1 VEAILR
7 QFSEQGQSIWL
18 DYIRRAYIR
27 EGGLARATNQGVRGV
42 TSNPAIFEKAIA
54 GSDDYDAQLW
64 ETCGLGVSPV
74 EVYEALALEDIRMA
88 ADTLRAIY
96 EATDGAD
103 GFVSLEVSPDLAH
116 DTDGTIAEALRLWTF
131 IDRPNVL
138 IKVPATD
145 AGIPAIEVLTGE
157 GINVNVTLIF
167 SQEQYEAVAEAYISG
182 LERRAAADE
191 ELCRVSSVA
200 SFFVS
205 RVDTNVDG
213 LLDEL
218 DTPAAGSLRGKIG
231 IANAKLAY
239 QRFKELFS
247 GERWERLADRGA
259 RVQRPL
265 WASTSTKDPA
275 YPDTLYAD
283 ALIGPDTVNTLPPET
298 LDAVLDHGRVANT
311 LEADVDQAQAHVEG
325 LEALGIDLHEVTA
338 HLLEEGIA
346 KFASPFG
353 ALLESISDK
362 CRSLGLPR
370 FRADLGDARAAVD
383 EALGALLQDEIV
395 ERIWE
400 LDYHVWRP
408 NPAEISNR
416 LGWLTSPAVMRRHL
430 APIIT
435 FADEVRAAGYTDV
448 LLLGMGGSSLGPDV
462 FSAVFGTTGTSL
474 RVHVLDSTEPGAVVA
489 YATTLEP
496 ETTLY
501 IASSKSGTT
510 AETLSFLTYF
520 YTEVSQ
526 RLGSEHAGAHFA
538 VITDPG
544 TSLAT
549 LARSLG
555 FRAVFE
561 NIPTIGGR
569 YSVLSNFGLVPA
581 ALLGMDVALLLDRAL
596 GVASPADQERSE
608 SQTVDDA
615 VAAELGVIM
624 ATLAQAGRD
633 KLTLVTSPAL
643 ANFGDWVEQ
652 LVAESSGKEGT
663 GILPIVNEVLGPP
676 DVYGDDRLFVH
687 LCLEGDASHGDALA
701 ALAEAG
707 HPVITMQLRDR
718 YDIGEQIFVWEMA
731 TAIASHRL
739 GVQPFDQPNVEAAKV
754 QARKMVAAYRE
765 EGRLPEGQPMVPSGA
780 ALRDFLS
787 QAAAGDYV
795 ALQAYIRPTEA
806 TTEALQALRHWIR
819 DHGGVATTLGYGPR
833 YLHSTGQLHKG
844 DGGHGLFVQF
854 TADAAQDVAIPDGAG
869 SLTSSLTFGVLVRA
883 QALGDYQALIDAGR
897 RVLHIHLGEDVV
909 GELRR
914 LLAEVGA

>member
-1 VEAILR
+1 MEPILR

-27 EGGLARATNQGVRGV
+27 DGGLARAINQGVRGV

-54 GSDDYDAQLW
+54 GSDDYDEQLW
-64 ETCGLGVSPV
+64 ETCGLGVPPI
-74 EVYEALALEDIRMA
+74 EVYEALALQDIKMA
-88 ADTLRAIY
+88 ADTLRAVY
-96 EATDGAD
+96 EATEGAD
-103 GFVSLEVSPDLAH
+103 GFVSLEVSPDLAYN
-116 DTDGTIAEALRLWTF
+116 TEGTIAEALRLWYA

-138 IKVPATD
+138 IKVPATPE
-145 AGIPAIEVLTGE
+145 GIPAIEVLTGE
-157 GINVNVTLIF
+157 GVNVNVTLIF

-191 ELCRVSSVA
+191 DLTRVSSVA

-205 RVDTNVDG
+205 RVDTQVDG
-213 LLDEL
+213 QLDEL
-218 DTPAAGSLRGKIG
+218 DTPEAGALRGKIG

-247 GERWERLADRGA
+247 GERWAQLADLGA

-265 WASTSTKDPA
+265 WASTSAKDPA

-283 ALIGPDTVNTLPPET
+283 ALIGPHTVNTLPPET
-298 LDAVLDHGRVANT
+298 LDAVLDHGRVTAT
-311 LEADVDQAQAHVEG
+311 LEAEVDQAQAQLDG
-325 LEALGIDLHEVTA
+325 LETLGIDLHEVTA
-338 HLLEEGIA
+338 QLLEEGIA

-353 ALLESISDK
+353 ALLESIRDK
-362 CRSLGLPR
+362 CRSVGLPR
-370 FRADLGDARAAVD
+370 FVAELGDARTAVD
-383 EALGALLQDEIV
+383 EAWSELLRDEIV

-400 LDYHVWRP
+400 LDYQVWRP

-416 LGWLTSPAVMRRHL
+416 LGWLTSPAVMRRHV
-430 APIIT
+430 APIT
-435 FADEVRAAGYTDV
+435 AFADEVRGAGYTDA

-462 FSAVFGTTGTSL
+462 FSTIFGASEGAL
-474 RVHVLDSTEPGAVVA
+474 RVHVLDSTEPGAVLA
-489 YATTLEP
+489 YAAMLKP

-510 AETLSFLTYF
+510 AETLSFLTFF
-520 YTEVSQ
+520 YTEASQ
-526 RLGSEHAGAHFA
+526 RLGPEDAGAHFA

-569 YSVLSNFGLVPA
+569 YSVLSYFGLVPA

-596 GVASPADQERSE
+596 GVISPADPVDGE
-608 SQTVDDA
+608 SQTTDDA
-615 VAAELGVIM
+615 VAAELGLIM

-643 ANFGDWVEQ
+643 ANFGDWIEQ

-663 GILPIVNEVLGPP
+663 GILPIVNEDLGLPE
-676 DVYGDDRLFVH
+676 VYNDDRLFVH
-687 LCLEGDASHGDALA
+687 LRLDGDPSQDEALVALA
-701 ALAEAG
+701 NAG
-707 HPVITMQLRDR
+707 HPVVTMHLRDR

-739 GVQPFDQPNVEAAKV
+739 GIQPFDQPNVEAAKV
-754 QARKMVAAYRE
+754 QARRMVAAYRE
-765 EGRLPEGQPMVPSGA
+765 EGRLPEGQPIPPSGA
-780 ALRDFLS
+780 ALRDFLM
-787 QAAAGDYV
+787 QAGAGDYV
-795 ALQAYIRPTEA
+795 ALQAYVQPTEA

-819 DHGGVATTLGYGPR
+819 DHLGIATTLGYGPR

-844 DGGHGLFVQF
+844 DGGHGLFIQF
-854 TADAAQDVAIPDGAG
+854 TADATQDVAIPDGAG
-869 SLTSSLTFGVLVRA
+869 SITSSLTFGVLVRA
-883 QALGDYQALIDAGR
+883 QALGDYQALVDADR

-909 GELRR
+909 GELQR
-914 LLAEVGA
+914 LLAEVEA